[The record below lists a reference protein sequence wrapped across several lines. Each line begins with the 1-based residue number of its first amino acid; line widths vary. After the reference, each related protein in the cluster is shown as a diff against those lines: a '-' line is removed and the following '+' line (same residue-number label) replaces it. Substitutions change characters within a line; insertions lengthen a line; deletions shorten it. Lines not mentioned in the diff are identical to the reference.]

1 VNVNWHEIGLKQVVL
16 SAWLWQMTAGFFKCS
31 LIGIMGIKK
40 IVLLCIIFSIP
51 AFLYAGPGNYMSS
64 GYKFCITEY
73 PPKDSGLIL
82 VPFEFKRSALYD
94 QNTFEVIDSV
104 VNLLFKDE
112 GITISILGYSHFD
125 EGSDTICKYLAS
137 NRAGFVRDYI
147 LGRGIS
153 ESRLLMVKG
162 MGKTIAVNTSR
173 NKYGHPVN
181 CRVELKINYPEPP
194 PPIIYDRDEDG
205 IADSTD
211 ACADKFGY
219 RDNNGCPDTGMVI
232 VPFENQQ
239 SYLSSFTYSSLD
251 SVVAVLKQD
260 VLYTISIQ
268 GHAFRKE
275 GVNTFCENLA
285 MERADIVKR
294 YLVSRHINPSRITA
308 VTSFGN
314 RHPLNAGKNPQEI
327 LQNARVQLYLK
338 K

>member
-1 VNVNWHEIGLKQVVL
+1 VALSTCDDKCRQV
-16 SAWLWQMTAGFFKCS
+16 FFKCS
-31 LIGIMGIKK
+31 FSGTMSIIKA
-40 IVLLCIIFSIP
+40 VLLCVIFSIP
-51 AFLYAGPGNYMSS
+51 AFLYAGPGKCMSS
-64 GYKFCITEY
+64 VYELYITEY

-112 GITISILGYSHFD
+112 GITLSVLGYAHFD
-125 EGSDTICKYLAS
+125 EGSDTICKYLAI
-137 NRAGFVRDYI
+137 NRADFVRDYI
-147 LGRGIS
+147 LGRGIN

-162 MGKTIAVNTSR
+162 MGKTITVNNSR

-219 RDNNGCPDTGMVI
+219 RASNGCPDTGMVI

-260 VLYTISIQ
+260 VSYTISIQ

-275 GVNTFCENLA
+275 GVNKVCENLA
-285 MERADIVKR
+285 MERAEIVKR
-294 YLVSRHINPSRITA
+294 YLVSRQINPSRITSVA
-308 VTSFGN
+308 SFGSS
-314 RHPLNAGKNPQEI
+314 RPLNAGKNPQEI
-327 LQNARVQLYLK
+327 AQNARVQIFFNK
-338 K
+338 

>member
-1 VNVNWHEIGLKQVVL
+1 MFL
-16 SAWLWQMTAGFFKCS
+16 SA
-31 LIGIMGIKK
+31 
-40 IVLLCIIFSIP
+40 P
-51 AFLYAGPGNYMSS
+51 AFLYAGPVKCMSREFKS
-64 GYKFCITEY
+64 CITQY

-112 GITISILGYSHFD
+112 GITLSILGYAHFD
-125 EGSDTICKYLAS
+125 EGSDTICKYLAI
-137 NRAGFVRDYI
+137 NRADFVRDYI
-147 LGRGIS
+147 LGRGVN

-162 MGKTIAVNTSR
+162 MGKAITVNNSR
-173 NKYGHPVN
+173 NKYGHPVS
-181 CRVELKINYPEPP
+181 CKVELRINYPEPP

-219 RDNNGCPDTGMVI
+219 RANNGCPDTGMVI

-239 SYLSSFTYSSLD
+239 SYLSSFTFSSLD

-268 GHAFRKE
+268 GHAYRME
-275 GVNTFCENLA
+275 GVNAVCEYLA
-285 MERADIVKR
+285 KERAEMVKQ
-294 YLVSRHINPSRITA
+294 YLVTRQINPARITS
-308 VTSFGN
+308 VTSFGSS
-314 RHPLNAGKNPQEI
+314 RPLNAGKNPQEI
-327 LQNARVQLYLK
+327 LQNARVQIFFK

>member
-1 VNVNWHEIGLKQVVL
+1 MAN
-16 SAWLWQMTAGFFKCS
+16 AGRFLKCS
-31 LIGIMGIKK
+31 FTGTMSIKK
-40 IVLLCIIFSIP
+40 TVLWCIIFSIP
-51 AFLYAGPGNYMSS
+51 VFLYAGPGKCM
-64 GYKFCITEY
+64 GTVYKLCITEY
-73 PPKDSGLIL
+73 SPNDSGLIL

-112 GITISILGYSHFD
+112 GITISVLGYAHFD

-137 NRAGFVRDYI
+137 NRADFVRDYI
-147 LGRGIS
+147 LGRGIK

-162 MGKTIAVNTSR
+162 MGKTIAVNNSR

-181 CRVELKINYPEPP
+181 CRVELKVNYPEPP

-219 RDNNGCPDTGMVI
+219 RASNGCPDTGMVI
-232 VPFENQQ
+232 VPFVNEQ
-239 SYLSSFTYSSLD
+239 SYLSSFTYNSLD

-260 VLYTISIQ
+260 VLCTISIQ

-275 GVNTFCENLA
+275 GANTFCENLA
-285 MERADIVKR
+285 MERAEIVKR
-294 YLVSRHINPSRITA
+294 YLVSRHINPSRITS
-308 VTSFGN
+308 VTSFGSS
-314 RHPLNAGKNPQEI
+314 RPLNAGKNPQQI
-327 LQNARVQLYLK
+327 LQNARVQIYFK

>member
-1 VNVNWHEIGLKQVVL
+1 MVMAN
-16 SAWLWQMTAGFFKCS
+16 AGRFFKCS
-31 LIGIMGIKK
+31 LIGTMRIKK
-40 IVLLCIIFSIP
+40 AVLLCIIFSIP
-51 AFLYAGPGNYMSS
+51 AFLYAGPGKCMSS
-64 GYKFCITEY
+64 VYKLCITAY
-73 PPKDSGLIL
+73 PQKDSGLIL

-112 GITISILGYSHFD
+112 GITISVLGYSHID

-137 NRAGFVRDYI
+137 NRADFVRDYI
-147 LGRGIS
+147 LGRGIN

-162 MGKTIAVNTSR
+162 MGKTITVNNSR

-232 VPFENQQ
+232 VPFVNQQ

-260 VLYTISIQ
+260 VLCTISIQ

-275 GVNTFCENLA
+275 GVNKVCENLA
-285 MERADIVKR
+285 IERAEIVKR

-308 VTSFGN
+308 VTSFGS
-314 RHPLNAGKNPQEI
+314 RHPLSAGKNPQEI
-327 LQNARVQLYLK
+327 LQNARVQIYIK